1 MRSDS
6 IVNMDGSEP
15 RMFPGV
21 VMNRHR
27 RSSVQRP
34 SSGYSELGD
43 VSGWGRR
50 SEVGEAV
57 VEEPEE
63 VSPSKTPTGE
73 TDLT

>member
-1 MRSDS
+1 
-6 IVNMDGSEP
+6 MDGTEP

-34 SSGYSELGD
+34 SSGYSDLAEG
-43 VSGWGRR
+43 SGQSWGMK

-57 VEEPEE
+57 IEEPEE
-63 VSPSKTPTGE
+63 VSSSKRSGKEAEAP
-73 TDLT
+73 